1 MLLIS
6 SPKIM
11 PLVAQQVSI
20 IPFMERGLYT
30 VPRVVMDIPANQSV
44 NVLAN
49 QTLQNQVYYVA
60 VYLFNAGDAGQRL
73 WYNYVAEC
81 DNIENFCGWMDPSQ
95 QLRVDTL
102 TGLSVYSTTG
112 SKIAFT
118 IIARDPNFSASP
130 TGQ

>member
-1 MLLIS
+1 
-6 SPKIM
+6 M
-11 PLVAQQVSI
+11 PLVAQQVSV
-20 IPFMERGLYT
+20 IPFMERGLYA
-30 VPRVVMDIPANQSV
+30 VPRIVEVIPANNSV
-44 NVLAN
+44 NVLGN
-49 QTLQNQVYYVA
+49 QTLQNQVNYVA
-60 VYLFNAGDAGQRL
+60 IYLFNAGDAGQRI
-73 WYNYVAEC
+73 WYNYGAEC
-81 DNIENFCGWMDPSQ
+81 DNVNNFCGWMDPSQ